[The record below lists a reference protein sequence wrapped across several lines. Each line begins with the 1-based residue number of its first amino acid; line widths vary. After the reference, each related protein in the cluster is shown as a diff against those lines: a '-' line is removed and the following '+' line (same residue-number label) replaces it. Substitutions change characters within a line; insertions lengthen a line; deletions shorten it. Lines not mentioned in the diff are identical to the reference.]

1 VAPHDDP
8 FRVRPHLGL
17 AVAVLIGISA
27 GLFGAVLIWDYVA
40 GGVLDWGGQRVALSR
55 VAP

>member
-1 VAPHDDP
+1 VTDDP
-8 FRVRPHLGL
+8 FRVRPHLGI